1 MRGTGGTQ
9 LDCGYKDYRF
19 FGGGTLVAGGGEL
32 ASAVAAA
39 GWWVLVRTAVEI
51 QCFPPIRDET
61 ANGWGTR
68 PLQGLKPSIDSI
80 GFVGP
85 TEVVPLLQ
93 SLGGLAP
100 TGFSAACKVPF
111 IALALCR
118 G

>member
-9 LDCGYKDYRF
+9 LDCGYKDYRL

-68 PLQGLKPSIDSI
+68 LFRRNEKPPLIYCM
-80 GFVGP
+80 
-85 TEVVPLLQ
+85 
-93 SLGGLAP
+93 A
-100 TGFSAACKVPF
+100 FSSETSGAGVISAWKWSGIITNACRRNLPW
-111 IALALCR
+111 LR
-118 G
+118 